1 MGISPY
7 YRGSNCNF
15 WAILDKNY
23 HLVGSTIHRLTD
35 KIDAGP
41 ILYHSLVEQMS
52 CPIEYSMASVKSA
65 ILSLKD
71 KIDDKTIFTMK
82 ENEQNLNKQIR
93 FSKNSDITFEKFKTY
108 PKKIKFKKFN
118 YKMLTNPVLIKK
130 SRIYG

>member
-1 MGISPY
+1 M
-7 YRGSNCNF
+7 
-15 WAILDKNY
+15 
-23 HLVGSTIHRLTD
+23 VGSTIHRLTD

-93 FSKNSDITFEKFKTY
+93 FSKNSDILHLKNLK
-108 PKKIKFKKFN
+108 
-118 YKMLTNPVLIKK
+118 LTLKK
-130 SRIYG
+130 SNLKSLTIKC